1 VGEHGASSD
10 RRLSALMS
18 SRYWLKT

>member
-1 VGEHGASSD
+1 VGEHGASGD
-10 RRLSALMS
+10 RRLSALTS